1 MFDNFNWAG
10 TAAAAFAAMMIGF
23 IWYLP
28 SVFGNVWMRALG
40 KRMEELGNPRTSLTT
55 ALAMNVVS
63 AVVLAMV
70 FKMLGIE
77 TLFAGL
83 HVAFILALGL
93 VVSNQLMRDGF
104 HGVPRKVSLING
116 ANTAVTYL
124 AMGTALVLIG

>member
-1 MFDNFNWAG
+1 
-10 TAAAAFAAMMIGF
+10 MMIGF

-28 SVFGNVWMRALG
+28 PVFGNVWMKALG
-40 KRMEELGNPRTSLTT
+40 KRMEELGNPQTSLYT

-93 VVSNQLMRDGF
+93 IVSNQLMRDGF

-116 ANTAVTYL
+116 ANTVVIYL
-124 AMGTALVLIG
+124 AMGAALVLVG